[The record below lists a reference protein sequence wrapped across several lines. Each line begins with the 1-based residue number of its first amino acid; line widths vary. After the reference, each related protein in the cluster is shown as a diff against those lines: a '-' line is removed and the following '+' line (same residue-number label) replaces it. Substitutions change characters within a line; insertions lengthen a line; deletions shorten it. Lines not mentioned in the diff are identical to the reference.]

1 MESSSKQDGE
11 EDMNLLREL
20 VVWKRRLYADDST
33 IESFECSDE
42 LCDESLFCVR
52 DSVCRRSLL
61 FVIGKL
67 VKLCWESSDFG
78 RKPLNPTSSHF
89 IHRLFALLNQIVDRI
104 EFDNGDIWFG
114 GIIPKASSS
123 QRAAPVRN
131 SIQFVSICI
140 HVAALLVGSI
150 PSDALSHLLH
160 SLVRFYDSCAA
171 LACSLIEHDERCV
184 SCAVALQHLDSSHI
198 VMPTQFDVATLFC
211 SIIYQIAFDHSV
223 RVIIDWL
230 QSELATVPFLLRF
243 LKDIYSNLE
252 RYKKAARNVNRGHF
266 GSTILCLDILVDG
279 KQRPSPVL
287 LSAYIIIVFSL
298 IHREKIEEEP
308 QIFFDPQSV
317 VESADNT
324 VITISQLH
332 GEQKAYSV
340 MEASSLDAARGE
352 CSMERIM
359 QCFSQLRNSCE
370 RLQRSQLAP
379 FNLNPIVAAVNK
391 IQVALRRQTMLNC

>member
-42 LCDESLFCVR
+42 LCDESLFCVQ

-223 RVIIDWL
+223 IIDWL

-252 RYKKAARNVNRGHF
+252 RYKKAARNVNR
-266 GSTILCLDILVDG
+266 
-279 KQRPSPVL
+279 
-287 LSAYIIIVFSL
+287 
-298 IHREKIEEEP
+298 EKIEEEP

-332 GEQKAYSV
+332 GEQKVTSKYTFSKSGKAYSV

-370 RLQRSQLAP
+370 RLQRSQYTRDDRIRVTGCFHLKRS
-379 FNLNPIVAAVNK
+379 N
-391 IQVALRRQTMLNC
+391 RQTLLVTISHKMNAVIVDGVIAIFYAHKWCA